1 MPDASNASGHS
12 KPYTTTEEQIL
23 VYFKK
28 QGYTWPQITY
38 EFNQR
43 VDIDRQRT
51 AAALESK
58 WRQLNRLSNDA
69 VGTT

>member
-1 MPDASNASGHS
+1 MPDASNASGHN

-23 VYFKK
+23 IYFKTHDYPWS
-28 QGYTWPQITY
+28 QVTF

-51 AAALESK
+51 TAALESK
-58 WRQLNRLSNDA
+58 WRQLNRLSNDE
-69 VGTT
+69 VGVP